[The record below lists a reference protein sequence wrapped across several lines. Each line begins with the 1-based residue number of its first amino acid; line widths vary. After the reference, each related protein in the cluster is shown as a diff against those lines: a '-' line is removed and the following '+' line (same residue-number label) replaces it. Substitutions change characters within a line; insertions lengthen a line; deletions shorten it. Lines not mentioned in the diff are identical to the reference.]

1 MTVKNIVHK
10 IYLFIKN
17 ETVLSV
23 ATVFAVLSSF
33 FVKPDLNYLGY
44 VDFRTLSLLFC
55 LMAVMAGMR
64 ETGVFNMLA
73 EGMLRRVRGVKGLT
87 FILVMLCFFFSML
100 ITNDVA
106 LITFVPFTLTVLNM
120 LGKTER
126 DRLIIPVIS
135 MQTIAANLGSMLT
148 PIGNPQNLYLY
159 GISGM
164 GVADFIL
171 LMLPYAAISFVLLSA
186 QILIRR
192 ESGDVKI
199 VFGERSGVEKKVA
212 VYLVTF
218 VICLLSVARII
229 DYKITLLTVTVILAV
244 TDRKIFAKVD
254 YTLLLTFVAFF
265 VFIGNMGRIPMFENC
280 LKSVIAGRECIT
292 GVLSS
297 QIISNVPAAL
307 LLSGFTD
314 NFKPL
319 IVGVNLGGLGT
330 LIASMASLI
339 SFKLL
344 GREDKSLRVKYFLY
358 FTVSNIL
365 FLAVLLAAYFVLG

>member
-33 FVKPDLNYLGY
+33 FVKPDLDYLGY
-44 VDFRTLSLLFC
+44 VDFRTLALLFC

-73 EGMLRRVRGVKGLT
+73 EGMLKRVRKVRSLI
-87 FILVMLCFFFSML
+87 FILVMLCFFFSMF

-120 LGKTER
+120 LDKSER

-171 LMLPYAAISFVLLSA
+171 LMLPYAAVSFALLSV
-186 QILIRR
+186 QIFMRR
-192 ESGDVKI
+192 GTGDVKI
-199 VFGERSGVEKKVA
+199 TFGESAGVEKKVA

-229 DYKITLLTVTVILAV
+229 DYRITLLTVIVILAV

-265 VFIGNMGRIPMFENC
+265 VFIGNMGRIPMFENY
-280 LKSVIAGRECIT
+280 LKGVISGRECIT

-344 GREDKSLRVKYFLY
+344 GREDKTLRGRYLLY
-358 FTVSNIL
+358 FTASNIL
-365 FLAVLLAAYFVLG
+365 FLAVLIAEYYVFG

>member
-33 FVKPDLNYLGY
+33 FVKPDLNYWGY

-344 GREDKSLRVKYFLY
+344 GREDKSLRGKYFLY

-365 FLAVLLAAYFVLG
+365 FLAVLLTAYFVLG

>member
-1 MTVKNIVHK
+1 MTVKNIIHK
-10 IYLFIKN
+10 IYLFVEN

-44 VDFRTLSLLFC
+44 VDFRTLALLFC

-73 EGMLRRVRGVKGLT
+73 EGMLKRVRKVRSLT
-87 FILVMLCFFFSML
+87 FILVMLCFFFSMF

-120 LGKTER
+120 LGKAER

-171 LMLPYAAISFVLLSA
+171 LMLPYAAVSFALLSV
-186 QILIRR
+186 QILMRR
-192 ESGDVKI
+192 GTGDVKI
-199 VFGERSGVEKKVA
+199 TFGESAGVEKKVA

-229 DYKITLLTVTVILAV
+229 DYRITLLTVIVILAV

-297 QIISNVPAAL
+297 QVISNVPAAL
-307 LLSGFTD
+307 LLSGFTND
-314 NFKPL
+314 FKPL

-344 GREDKSLRVKYFLY
+344 GREDKTLRGRYLLY
-358 FTVSNIL
+358 FTASNLL
-365 FLAVLLAAYFVLG
+365 FLAVLIAEYYVFG